1 MNSRPNVWPWSRVQ
15 LQAGAANDRPV
26 AAKGSSLDR
35 ASFPAA
41 KYAHDD

>member
-26 AAKGSSLDR
+26 APRGSSLER
-35 ASFPAA
+35 ALFPAA
-41 KYAHDD
+41 TYAHHD